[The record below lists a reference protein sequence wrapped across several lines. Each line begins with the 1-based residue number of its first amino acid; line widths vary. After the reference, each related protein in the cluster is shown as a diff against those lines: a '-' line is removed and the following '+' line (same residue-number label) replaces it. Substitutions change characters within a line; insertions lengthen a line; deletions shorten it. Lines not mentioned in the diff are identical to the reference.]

1 MNGPLVLFQA
11 TNELLKASKN
21 PKFVGISS
29 PAGSITAGSQFP
41 GGLYTYGSSKA
52 ALSWVLRKLHHDFEN
67 IGECQANACSDDDR
81 VVLTVLRQSPSPS
94 APVPSTRIWVRWPS
108 RRSRG

>member
-52 ALSWVLRKLHHDFEN
+52 ALSWVLRKLHHDFPELSEYRAFPCRN
-67 IGECQANACSDDDR
+67 R
-81 VVLTVLRQSPSPS
+81 TPSI
-94 APVPSTRIWVRWPS
+94 TEY
-108 RRSRG
+108 